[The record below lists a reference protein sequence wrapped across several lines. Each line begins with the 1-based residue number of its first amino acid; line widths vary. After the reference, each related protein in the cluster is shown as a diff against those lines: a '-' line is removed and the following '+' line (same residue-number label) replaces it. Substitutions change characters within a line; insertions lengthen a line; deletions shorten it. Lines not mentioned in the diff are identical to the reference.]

1 MRHIREK
8 IVNIQLFLYNCPKNY
23 TLEEVNDPSTLPPIP
38 QNFIPPGK
46 FCPSVPKERTTL

>member
-1 MRHIREK
+1 MRPIREK

-23 TLEEVNDPSTLPPIP
+23 TLEEVNDPSTLPPTP